1 MAEETV
7 MGEKRRSGFVFRV
20 ISASGLVFLYGFR
33 ASLVWFE
40 RCLSTGGIR
49 LGVIEARALV

>member
-1 MAEETV
+1 M
-7 MGEKRRSGFVFRV
+7 FRV
-20 ISASGLVFLYGFR
+20 ISASGLVFLYGFT

-49 LGVIEARALV
+49 VGVMEARVLA

>member
-1 MAEETV
+1 
-7 MGEKRRSGFVFRV
+7 VFRV
-20 ISASGLVFLYGFR
+20 ISASGLVFLYGFT

-49 LGVIEARALV
+49 LGVMEARVLV